1 MRNVH
6 IMTVGLTPKPII
18 EGINAYQIDDI
29 FLLYNEGSKTEAN
42 SIRALTEKLFINCTL
57 VEVDKFD
64 LEDVVVKILSIIKK
78 NIGNRIHINITGGTK
93 IMSSAGVIAGF
104 FSGSEIY
111 YIKEPKNNDP
121 LSDRII
127 KLPIPKVQLDD
138 IKDNAKKI
146 LTLILERGGKICS
159 ANSEISDVLNIRP
172 QLVSYYINKLEKE
185 NLIENKKEGRNNII
199 KLTNAGRF
207 AAKYF
212 TIAN

>member
-104 FSGSEIY
+104 FLVQRFI
-111 YIKEPKNNDP
+111 ILKN
-121 LSDRII
+121 
-127 KLPIPKVQLDD
+127 Q
-138 IKDNAKKI
+138 KI
-146 LTLILERGGKICS
+146 MIH
-159 ANSEISDVLNIRP
+159 
-172 QLVSYYINKLEKE
+172 
-185 NLIENKKEGRNNII
+185 
-199 KLTNAGRF
+199 
-207 AAKYF
+207 
-212 TIAN
+212 